1 MSLITRCPACGTMFK
16 VVADQLK
23 IAQGWV
29 RCGQCAEVFDASAQ
43 LLPAEVGGAV
53 TSSLVEQE
61 PPMPELA
68 GDIDRAEL
76 AGNSEEVEEAQTLSD
91 ILPEPNH
98 QEVPSLPDNAPLPS
112 GRLALED
119 ATQGGADVDFDPVGW
134 RQALLK
140 RQQQELVLP
149 LIGVSAP
156 AVQLASPE
164 QFPKAKSAGETDSQA
179 PDLASIPV
187 QDADQGGIEAVQ
199 EVSFVRDAR
208 RRAFWKKPLVRGV
221 LIGLFLSLFVMLAL
235 QWTVLQKDR
244 LAALEPRLMPV
255 LQALCRPLH
264 CEIQPPRQIESL
276 IIDSSTF
283 NKMTTDTYRLGFM
296 LKNTGGTI
304 LEVPSLEL
312 TLTDTQDQAVVR
324 RVLAPAQY
332 GANATTVAAHSELAG
347 AVTLKVSGDAERAG
361 APLLSSSAPR
371 ASLRV
376 AGYRILAFYP

>member
-1 MSLITRCPACGTMFK
+1 MFK

-29 RCGQCAEVFDASAQ
+29 RCGQCAEVFDASSQ
-43 LLPAEVGGAV
+43 LLPAEVDGAV
-53 TSSLVEQE
+53 TSALVEQE
-61 PPMPELA
+61 PAKPDLA
-68 GDIDRAEL
+68 GDIDRAEH
-76 AGNSEEVEEAQTLSD
+76 AGNFEEIEEAEEAEEAQTLSD

-112 GRLALED
+112 GRPALED

-164 QFPKAKSAGETDSQA
+164 QFPKAKSASESDVQA

-221 LIGLFLSLFVMLAL
+221 LMGLFLSLSVMLAL

-324 RVLAPAQY
+324 RVLAPAQF
-332 GANATTVAAHSELAG
+332 GANAATVAAHSELAG
-347 AVTLKVSGDAERAG
+347 AVTLKVSGDAERAA